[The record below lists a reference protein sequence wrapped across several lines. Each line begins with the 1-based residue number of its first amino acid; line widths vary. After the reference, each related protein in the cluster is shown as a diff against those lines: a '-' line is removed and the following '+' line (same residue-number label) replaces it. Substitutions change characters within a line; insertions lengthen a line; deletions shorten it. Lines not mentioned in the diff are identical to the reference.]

1 MKQPNSLPTMLAAC
15 LLAATLAGCTAQSES
30 DGQEEAAAG
39 LLSTVND
46 AYDGSG
52 SVSIALDADAQEA
65 QGLDPQAAATARSWS
80 IYGLVYETLVTV
92 DKDMKIAPGLATSW
106 KQADDTT
113 YRFTLDSDAKFS
125 NGRSLRVED
134 AVESLKRL
142 VESESVW
149 AGQMGPVETISAIND
164 TTVEI
169 KLTEPYAPFLAALA
183 NTPAAILPME
193 EIEAGTIDPTADML
207 GTGPF
212 TLASHRQ
219 NASWT
224 FEKNPNYRDSDE
236 VSITELTIA
245 ISGQETTR
253 QAAMRDGS
261 VSLANFN
268 NVDSLR
274 TLRGDGLSTH
284 NQLQSD
290 FYYLLINSQRDR
302 NGPLGDGDFRFA
314 LNSALSRNDIADISL
329 GGLSEP
335 TGVTPSNLPGAC
347 DPDTLPSARLD
358 DSEIAGLVDDSDY
371 NGEDIHLL
379 IYTSEPILGQMAQLI
394 QQQLKKAGI
403 SVVIDQLDYASYSER
418 VLTSSPGEFD
428 LALGWFAGYADA
440 SMVAN
445 WWNPERAG
453 FSAGFAGN
461 HTDLN
466 ELIDESNR
474 ESDPDARK
482 STLTQLCETADK
494 YSEMVPLVHRPSI
507 VATDDNRLSLDL
519 YANEG
524 YGDFLRNLPTARI
537 AAGE

>member
-1 MKQPNSLPTMLAAC
+1 MKQPNSLPTVLTAC
-15 LLAATLAGCTAQSES
+15 LLAATLVGCTAQSES
-30 DGQEEAAAG
+30 DGQEEAATG
-39 LLSTVND
+39 MLSTVNGE
-46 AYDGSG
+46 YDGSG
-52 SVSIALDADAQEA
+52 PVTIALDADVQEA
-65 QGLDPQAAATARSWS
+65 QGLDPQSAATARSWS

-92 DKDMKIAPGLATSW
+92 DKDMKIVPGLASSW
-106 KQADDTT
+106 KQTDDTT
-113 YRFTLDSDAKFS
+113 YRFTLDNDVKFS

-134 AVESLKRL
+134 VTKSLKRL
-142 VESESVW
+142 LESQSVW
-149 AGQMGPVETISAIND
+149 AGQMGPVQSISAIND
-164 TTVEI
+164 STVEI
-169 KLTEPYAPFLAALA
+169 KLKEPYAPFLAALA

-193 EIEAGTIDPTADML
+193 EIEAGTIDPVTDML

-219 NASWT
+219 NESWT
-224 FEKNPNYRDSDE
+224 FEKNPKYRDSE
-236 VSITELTIA
+236 SVSITKLNIA
-245 ISGQETTR
+245 VSGQETTR

-274 TLRGDGLSTH
+274 TLRGDGISTH

-290 FYYLLINSQRDR
+290 FYYLLVNSQRDR
-302 NGPLGDGDFRFA
+302 KGPLGDNDFRFA
-314 LNSALSRNDIADISL
+314 INSTLSRHDIADISL

-347 DPDTLPSARLD
+347 DPDALPSAQLD
-358 DSEIAGLVDDSDY
+358 DSEIAALVDASDY
-371 NGEDIHLL
+371 NGEDLHLL

-394 QQQLKKAGI
+394 QQQLKKVGI
-403 SVVIDQLDYASYSER
+403 TVVIDQLDYASYSER

-445 WWNPERAG
+445 WWNPKRAG

-461 HTDLN
+461 HSDLN
-466 ELIDESNR
+466 ALIDESNG
-474 ESDPDARK
+474 ETDLDARK

-494 YSEMVPLVHRPSI
+494 YSEMVPLVHRPSV
-507 VATDDNRLSLDL
+507 VATDDSRLSLGL
-519 YANEG
+519 YVNEG

-537 AAGE
+537 TAGE

>member
-1 MKQPNSLPTMLAAC
+1 MKQPNSLPTMLTAC
-15 LLAATLAGCTAQSES
+15 LLAATLVGCTAQSGS
-30 DGQEEAAAG
+30 DGQEEAASG

-46 AYDGSG
+46 AYDGDG

-106 KQADDTT
+106 KQTDDTT
-113 YRFTLDSDAKFS
+113 YRFTLDSEVKFS
-125 NGRSLRVED
+125 NGRSLRAED
-134 AVESLKRL
+134 VVGSLKRL

-149 AGQMGPVETISAIND
+149 AGQMGPVEAISAIND
-164 TTVEI
+164 KAVEI

-193 EIEAGTIDPTADML
+193 EIEADTIDPNADML

-212 TLASHRQ
+212 KLASHRQ
-219 NASWT
+219 NESWT
-224 FEKNPNYRDSDE
+224 FEKNPNYRHSED
-236 VSITELTIA
+236 VSITDLTIA

-290 FYYLLINSQRDR
+290 FYYLLINSQQDR
-302 NGPLGDGDFRFA
+302 EGPLGDEDFRFA
-314 LNSALSRNDIADISL
+314 INSALSRHDLADISL

-347 DPDTLPSARLD
+347 EPDALPSAHID
-358 DSEIAGLVDDSDY
+358 DSEIAARVDRSDY

-403 SVVIDQLDYASYSER
+403 TVVIDQLDYASYSER
-418 VLTSSPGEFD
+418 VLTSVPGKFD

-453 FSAGFAGN
+453 FTAGFAGN
-461 HTDLN
+461 HSDLN
-466 ELIDESNR
+466 DLIDEANR
-474 ESDPDARK
+474 ETDPDERE
-482 STLTQLCETADK
+482 STLTQLCESADK

-507 VATDDNRLSLDL
+507 IATDDSRLSLDL
-519 YANEG
+519 YTNEG

>member
-1 MKQPNSLPTMLAAC
+1 MPQPNLITTTLTAC
-15 LLAATLAGCTAQSES
+15 LLATTLVGCTVQAGS
-30 DGQEEAAAG
+30 DGQEEAADG
-39 LLSTVND
+39 LLSSVD
-46 AYDGSG
+46 KAFDGSG
-52 SVSIALDADAQEA
+52 AVSIALDADAQEA
-65 QGLDPQAAATARSWS
+65 QGLDQQSAATARSWS

-106 KQADDTT
+106 HQPDDMT
-113 YRFTLDSDAKFS
+113 YQFSLDDSAEFS
-125 NGRSLRVED
+125 NGRSVTVD
-134 AVESLKRL
+134 DVVESLKRL
-142 VESESVW
+142 TESESVW
-149 AGQMGPVETISAIND
+149 AGQMGPVKSIRAID
-164 TTVEI
+164 DSRVEV
-169 KLTEPYAPFLAALA
+169 KLSEPYVPFLAALA

-193 EIEAGTIDPTADML
+193 EIEAGTLDPTTNML

-219 NASWT
+219 NESWRL
-224 FEKNPNYRDSDE
+224 EKNPNFRDADD
-236 VSITELTIA
+236 VYITELTIA

-261 VSLANFN
+261 VSLSNFN

-290 FYYLLINSQRDR
+290 FYYLLINSQQDR
-302 NGPLGDGDFRFA
+302 EGPLGDDDFRFA
-314 LNSALSRNDIADISL
+314 INSALSRHDLADISL

-347 DPDTLPSARLD
+347 DPEALPSARLD
-358 DSEIAGLVDDSDY
+358 DSDIAALVDRSDY

-403 SVVIDQLDYASYSER
+403 TVVIDQLDYASYSER
-418 VLTSSPGEFD
+418 VLTSAPGEFD

-453 FSAGFAGN
+453 FSAGFASN
-461 HTDLN
+461 HSDLN
-466 ELIDESNR
+466 DLIDESNR
-474 ESDPDARK
+474 ETDPDERE
-482 STLTQLCETADK
+482 STLTQLCESADK

-507 VATDDNRLSLDL
+507 VATDDSRLSLDL
-519 YANEG
+519 YTNEG

>member
-1 MKQPNSLPTMLAAC
+1 MPQPNLITTTLTAC
-15 LLAATLAGCTAQSES
+15 LLATTLVGCTVQART
-30 DGQEEAAAG
+30 DGQEETGEG
-39 LLSTVND
+39 LLSTVNR
-46 AYDGSG
+46 AFDGSG
-52 SVSIALDADAQEA
+52 EVSIALDADAQEA
-65 QGLDPQAAATARSWS
+65 QGLDPQFAATARSWS

-92 DKDMKIAPGLATSW
+92 DKDMRIAPELATSW
-106 KQADDTT
+106 NQTNDTT
-113 YRFTLDSDAKFS
+113 YQFTLDDSAKFS
-125 NGRSLRVED
+125 NGRTVTVD
-134 AVESLKRL
+134 DVVESLQRL
-142 VESESVW
+142 TESESVW
-149 AGQMGPVETISAIND
+149 AGQMGPVETISAID
-164 TTVEI
+164 DSRVEV
-169 KLTEPYAPFLAALA
+169 KLSEPYVPFLAALA
-183 NTPAAILPME
+183 NTPAAIMPME
-193 EIEAGTIDPTADML
+193 EIEAGTLDPTTDML

-212 TLASHRQ
+212 TLADHRQ
-219 NASWT
+219 NESWRL
-224 FEKNPNYRDSDE
+224 EKNPNFRDADDT
-236 VSITELTIA
+236 SITELTIA

-268 NVDSLR
+268 NVDSLQ
-274 TLRGDGLSTH
+274 TLHGDDLSTH

-290 FYYLLINSQRDR
+290 FYYLLINSQQDR
-302 NGPLGDGDFRFA
+302 EGPLGDDEFRFA
-314 LNSALSRNDIADISL
+314 INSALSRHDLADIPL

-347 DPDTLPSARLD
+347 DPDALPSARIN
-358 DSEIAGLVDDSDY
+358 DSDVADLVDQSNY

-379 IYTSEPILGQMAQLI
+379 IYTSELILGQMAQLI

-403 SVVIDQLDYASYSER
+403 TVVIDQLDYASYSER
-418 VLTSSPGEFD
+418 VLTSAPGKFD

-461 HTDLN
+461 HSDLN
-466 ELIDESNR
+466 DLIDDSNR
-474 ESDPDARK
+474 ETDPDERE
-482 STLTQLCETADK
+482 STLTQLCESADK

-507 VATDDNRLSLDL
+507 VATNDSRLSLDL

-537 AAGE
+537 ATGQ